1 MPRSALCG
9 PACVE
14 RGGQEWRQQG
24 RVPSL
29 LVGFAAETTSNV
41 VSLIEEPLPLR
52 REGLARG

>member
-1 MPRSALCG
+1 VGRRALSVADG
-9 PACVE
+9 SGV
-14 RGGQEWRQQG
+14 QQG

-41 VSLIEEPLPLR
+41 VSLIEEPLPLG

>member
-1 MPRSALCG
+1 VGRRALSVADG
-9 PACVE
+9 SGV
-14 RGGQEWRQQG
+14 QQG